1 MDIAQLP
8 NLAGLLPDP
17 VVVVGPDAT
26 ITWGNAAAE
35 RIFGLTLAD
44 VVGRSGLD
52 FVHPDDLEFV
62 TLSMDTVQ
70 DKVAGNPIEIRVRG
84 VDGWQLVE
92 LVGAP
97 VGDGGVALC
106 LRDLTERRRYE
117 VAHGEEARF
126 RSLVHNAGAVTMLV
140 TAEGLVESVSAAIT
154 RLTGIDQE
162 DVLGSPLA
170 DLVVAEDRTRISET
184 LRAAASGSVAT
195 VTVDVPS
202 PARGGRIPLELAVVD
217 LLDDPTVRGYVVSA
231 HDVTERVAVETEL
244 RAALSLLHATLDS
257 TADGIL
263 VVDSEGRITSCNRR
277 FAEMW
282 RLSDDI
288 LSARDDD
295 AALAAVLDQLADPA
309 AFLRKVEELYAQPE
323 AESYDMLG
331 FSDGRVFERFSLPQR
346 VDGRV
351 VGRVWSFRDLTER
364 KRLEDELVYRAFHD
378 QLTGLPNKARFC
390 DRVQHAAERSERSA
404 EGFAVLFLDIDNFK
418 TVNDSLGHDV
428 GDRLLVSA
436 AKLLGGCL
444 RTGDTPARLGGDEF
458 AVLLEHVSDPET
470 ACALAERIR
479 DTFRRPIPVGGR
491 DVVSTVS
498 IGIAFG
504 GRRSTSEQ
512 ILRDADLAM
521 YTAKSR
527 GKNRFELFESQQHD
541 AAVVRV
547 EVAADLRHANE
558 RDELRLVYQ
567 PIVDTRTD
575 RVVAVEALVRWD
587 HPTRGLLPPA
597 VFIPIAEDAGLMDDI
612 GRDILARACMQAAQ
626 WNAGVAPNLAVSV
639 NVSPRQLTGDTIVDD
654 VAQAL
659 AHAHLD
665 PASLVLEITE
675 TAMMRDTDLA
685 RRNLF
690 ALDELGVGLAL
701 DDFGTGYS
709 SLTYLQQFP
718 IDVVK
723 IDKSFVATI
732 GQRNRI
738 PSLAPAIIQLA
749 RTLGLVPVAEGV
761 ETHDQLVELRALGC
775 DLIQGFLLHRP
786 QSADALSALLAGEA
800 GAGDAGDVAEPDEV
814 APPLAS

>member
-1 MDIAQLP
+1 MDPLHAA

-17 VVVVGPDAT
+17 VVVVGPDT
-26 ITWGNAAAE
+26 SITWANAAAE
-35 RIFGLTLAD
+35 RIFGRDLDD
-44 VVGRSGLD
+44 VVGRSGLE

-62 TLSMDTVQ
+62 SIALDTVQ
-70 DKVAGNPIEIRVRG
+70 DKDAGNPIEIRVRAAE
-84 VDGWQLVE
+84 GWRLVE

-97 VGDGGVALC
+97 IGDGSVALC

-117 VAHGEEARF
+117 IAHGDEARVS
-126 RSLVHNAGAVTMLV
+126 SLVHNAGAITMLV
-140 TAEGLVESVSAAIT
+140 TADGIVESVSAAIT

-162 DVLGSPLA
+162 DVLGTHLC
-170 DLVVAEDRTRISET
+170 DLVASHDRDR
-184 LRAAASGSVAT
+184 LCDAFLAT
-195 VTVDVPS
+195 KQGVPTTITVEVPT
-202 PARGGRIPLELAVVD
+202 PARDAAVPLELSVVD
-217 LLDDPTVRGYVVSA
+217 LRDDPTVGGYVVSA
-231 HDVTERVAVETEL
+231 HEVSERVAAEADL
-244 RAALSLLHATLDS
+244 RRALSLLEATLDS

-263 VVDSEGRITSCNRR
+263 VVDAEGRIASYTRR
-277 FAEMW
+277 FVEMW
-282 RLSDDI
+282 RLPDSVV
-288 LSARDDD
+288 LARDDER
-295 AALAAVLDQLADPA
+295 ALGHAMEQLADPG

-323 AESYDMLG
+323 ADSYDMLE
-331 FSDGRVFERFSLPQR
+331 FRDGRVFERFSIPQR
-346 VDGRV
+346 VDGAV

-418 TVNDSLGHDV
+418 TVNDSLGHEA

-436 AKLLGGCL
+436 AKRLGGCL

-458 AVLLEHVSDPET
+458 AVLLEHVSDPDT
-470 ACALAERIR
+470 ACRLAERIR
-479 DTFRRPIPVGGR
+479 DAFRLPMPVGGR

-527 GKNRFELFESQQHD
+527 GKNRYELFESRQHD

-547 EVAADLRHANE
+547 EVAGDLRAAVD
-558 RDELRLVYQ
+558 RSELRLAYQ

-575 RVVAVEALVRWD
+575 SVVAVEALVRWD
-587 HPTRGLLPPA
+587 HPTRGLLPPGL
-597 VFIPIAEDAGLMDDI
+597 FIPIAEDAGLMDDI
-612 GRDILARACMQAAQ
+612 GRHILDEACRQAAE
-626 WNAGVAPNLAVSV
+626 WNRGVAPHLAVSV
-639 NVSPRQLTGDTIVDD
+639 NVSPRQLTGETIVDD
-654 VAQAL
+654 VADAI
-659 AHAHLD
+659 ARTRLD

-675 TAMMRDTDLA
+675 TAMMRDTDVA
-685 RRNLF
+685 RRNLL
-690 ALDELGVGLAL
+690 ALDGLGVGLAL

-732 GQRNRI
+732 GQRTRG

-749 RTLGLVPVAEGV
+749 QTLDLVPVAEGV
-761 ETHDQLVELRALGC
+761 ETHDQLVELRKLGC
-775 DLIQGFLLHRP
+775 DLVQGFLLHRP
-786 QSADALSALLAGEA
+786 QSAEALTALLAGESLV
-800 GAGDAGDVAEPDEV
+800 DAR
-814 APPLAS
+814 PLAS

>member
-1 MDIAQLP
+1 MDPMHLP

-17 VVVVGPDAT
+17 VVVVGPDAS
-26 ITWGNAAAE
+26 ITWANAAAE
-35 RIFGLTLAD
+35 RIFGTSLED
-44 VVGRSGLD
+44 VVGTSGLD
-52 FVHPDDLEFV
+52 LVHPDDLEFV
-62 TLSMDTVQ
+62 VISMDTVQ
-70 DKVAGNPIEIRVRG
+70 DKHAGNPIEIRIRAA
-84 VDGWQLVE
+84 DGWRLVE

-97 VGDGGVALC
+97 IGDGTIALC

-117 VAHGEEARF
+117 IAHGEEARF

-140 TAEGLVESVSAAIT
+140 TADGIIESVSAAIT

-162 DVLGSPLA
+162 AVLGAHLC
-170 DLVVAEDRTRISET
+170 DLVVEDDRGRLCDTFTSATSGVPTVITVAFPAPTRD
-184 LRAAASGSVAT
+184 APV
-195 VTVDVPS
+195 
-202 PARGGRIPLELAVVD
+202 PLELSVVD
-217 LLDDPTVRGYVVSA
+217 LLDDPTVGGYVVSA

-244 RAALSLLHATLDS
+244 RAALSLLRATLDS

-263 VVDSEGRITSCNRR
+263 VVDSDGRIASCNRR
-277 FAEMW
+277 FAQMW
-282 RLSDDI
+282 HVPEQVLD
-288 LSARDDD
+288 ARDDERV
-295 AALAAVLDQLADPA
+295 LSYVLDQLADPDD
-309 AFLRKVEELYAQPE
+309 FLRKVEELYAQPE
-323 AESYDMLG
+323 AESYDMLD
-331 FSDGRVFERFSLPQR
+331 FSDGRVFERFSIPQR

-404 EGFAVLFLDIDNFK
+404 EGFAVLFLDVDNFK
-418 TVNDSLGHDV
+418 TVNDSLGHEA

-436 AKLLGGCL
+436 AKRLGSCL
-444 RTGDTPARLGGDEF
+444 RAGDTPARLGGDEF
-458 AVLLEHVSDPET
+458 AVLLEHVSDRDT
-470 ACALAERIR
+470 VCGLAERIR
-479 DTFRRPIPVGGR
+479 NAFRTPIAIGGR
-491 DVVSTVS
+491 DVVATVS

-527 GKNRFELFESQQHD
+527 GKNRFELYETGQHD

-547 EVAADLRHANE
+547 EVAADLQRAGE
-558 RDELRLVYQ
+558 QGELRLAYQ
-567 PIVDTRTD
+567 PIVDIRTD
-575 RVVAVEALVRWD
+575 AVVAVEALVRWD

-612 GRDILARACMQAAQ
+612 GRHILERACLQAAR
-626 WNAGVAPNLAVSV
+626 WNAGIAPHLAVSV

-654 VAQAL
+654 VASAI
-659 AHAHLD
+659 AKARLD

-675 TAMMRDTDLA
+675 TAMMRDTDVA
-685 RRNLF
+685 RRHLL

-732 GQRNRI
+732 GQRTRG

-749 RTLGLVPVAEGV
+749 QTLDLVPVAEGV
-761 ETHDQLVELRALGC
+761 ETHDQLVELRNLGC
-775 DLIQGFLLHRP
+775 DLVQGFLLHRP
-786 QSADALSALLAGEA
+786 QSAEALTELLAGESEA
-800 GAGDAGDVAEPDEV
+800 CAR
-814 APPLAS
+814 PLAS

>member
-1 MDIAQLP
+1 MDPTFLP
-8 NLAGLLPDP
+8 DLAGLLPDP

-26 ITWGNAAAE
+26 ITWGNAASE
-35 RIFGLTLAD
+35 RIFGLSRD
-44 VVGRSGLD
+44 EVIGRSGLEL
-52 FVHPDDLEFV
+52 VHPDDLEFV
-62 TLSMDTVQ
+62 AISLGTVQ
-70 DKVAGNPIEIRVRG
+70 DKVAGNPIEIRVRAA
-84 VDGWQLVE
+84 DGWRLVE

-97 VGDGGVALC
+97 IGDGAIALC

-117 VAHGEEARF
+117 IAHGEEARF
-126 RSLVHNAGAVTMLV
+126 RSLVHNAGAATMLV
-140 TAEGLVESVSAAIT
+140 SADGIVESVSAAIT

-162 DVLGSPLA
+162 DVLGTALRA
-170 DLVVAEDRTRISET
+170 LVLDDDQHLVCET
-184 LRAAASGSVAT
+184 LKASTSGAAETTT
-195 VTVDVPS
+195 VRVHA
-202 PARGGRIPLELAVVD
+202 PARGGSVPLELAVVN
-217 LLDDPTVRGYVVSA
+217 LLDDPTVGGYVVSA

-244 RAALSLLHATLDS
+244 REALSLLQATLDS

-263 VVDSEGRITSCNRR
+263 VVDADGHITSFNRR

-282 RLSDDI
+282 HLGAEI
-288 LSARDDD
+288 LTARDDER
-295 AALAAVLDQLADPA
+295 ALTAVLDQLADPA
-309 AFLRKVEELYAQPE
+309 AFLRKVEELYAQPY
-323 AESYDMLG
+323 AESYDMLD
-331 FSDGRVFERFSLPQR
+331 FSDGRVFERFSIPQR
-346 VDGRV
+346 VDGNI

-390 DRVQHAAERSERSA
+390 DRVQHAAERSERSS
-404 EGFAVLFLDIDNFK
+404 EGFAVLFLDVDNFK
-418 TVNDSLGHDV
+418 TVNDSLGHEA

-436 AKLLGGCL
+436 AKRLGGVL
-444 RTGDTPARLGGDEF
+444 RAGDTPARLGGDEF
-458 AVLLEHVSDPET
+458 AVLLEHVSDPDT
-470 ACALAERIR
+470 ACDLAQRIR
-479 DTFRRPIPVGGR
+479 DAFRRPIEIGGR

-527 GKNRFELFESQQHD
+527 GKNRFELFESGQHD

-547 EVAADLRHANE
+547 EVAADLRRALE
-558 RDELRLVYQ
+558 QEELRLAYQ
-567 PIVDTRTD
+567 PIVDTRSDT
-575 RVVAVEALVRWD
+575 VVAVEALVRWD
-587 HPTRGLLPPA
+587 HPTRGLLPPGL
-597 VFIPIAEDAGLMDDI
+597 FIPIAEDAGLMDDI
-612 GRDILARACMQAAQ
+612 GRQILERACLQAAR

-639 NVSPRQLTGDTIVDD
+639 NVSPRQLTGETIVDD
-654 VAQAL
+654 VARAL
-659 AHAHLD
+659 ERARLD

-675 TAMMRDTDLA
+675 TAMMRDTDVA
-685 RRNLF
+685 RRHLL
-690 ALDELGVGLAL
+690 ALDEIGVGLAL

-732 GQRNRI
+732 GQRTRN

-749 RTLGLVPVAEGV
+749 RTLDLVPVAEGV
-761 ETHDQLVELRALGC
+761 ETHDQLVELRTLGC
-775 DLIQGFLLHRP
+775 DLVQGFLLHRP
-786 QSADALSALLAGEA
+786 QSAEALTAVLAGEA
-800 GAGDAGDVAEPDEV
+800 AAY